1 MVQAG
6 FHPLCDGLGGGRSWW
21 GWARETPVVLRESEE
36 WGLEL
41 ERSVG
46 CNLSSGVD
54 FGARDRLVPLRG
66 GSSS

>member
-6 FHPLCDGLGGGRSWW
+6 FDPLCEAW
-21 GWARETPVVLRESEE
+21 GWARETHVSRESEE

-54 FGARDRLVPLRG
+54 FGARDRVV
-66 GSSS
+66 